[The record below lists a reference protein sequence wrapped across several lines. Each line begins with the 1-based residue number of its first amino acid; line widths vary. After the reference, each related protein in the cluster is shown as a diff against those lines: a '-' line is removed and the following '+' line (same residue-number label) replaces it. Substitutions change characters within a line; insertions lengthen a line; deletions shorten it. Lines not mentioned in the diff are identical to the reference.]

1 MSRNYQIKL
10 GGENMADLYGKLKKK
25 SGRNCYTLARNNPAR
40 MEVDDTGV
48 KVTYPSGLI
57 VFLPAAMVKEA
68 IRRLLTNGELDV
80 DEIHQQVTH
89 LHRTR
94 TDKLMA
100 VLREIPGVTFTPL
113 PKRILYYRHETK

>member
-1 MSRNYQIKL
+1 MV
-10 GGENMADLYGKLKKK
+10 DLYSELKKK
-25 SGRNCYTLARNNPAR
+25 SGQNCYTLARNNPAR

-48 KVTYPSGLI
+48 TVTYPTGLI
-57 VFLPAAMVKEA
+57 VVLPASMVKEA

-113 PKRILYYRHETK
+113 PKRILYFRHKNK